1 MTIQLTMEVHEVRAL
16 EARLTDYIVH
26 RTDAFRAM
34 LTDIG
39 EDIAERERDRISDDK
54 FDPDGQ
60 PWEPWSQSYAD
71 SGQGVALMHR
81 TGRMVKS
88 FRSKASS
95 KRVTIRNIAPYAKFH
110 QGGTK
115 KMPAR
120 PILGWGP
127 EEIEIANNA
136 AIETLG
142 LAFQ

>member
-1 MTIQLTMEVHEVRAL
+1 MRAL
-16 EARLTDYIVH
+16 EMRLTDYIVH

-60 PWEPWSQSYAD
+60 EWAPWSTSYAD
-71 SGQGVALMHR
+71 SLQGVSLLER
-81 TGRMVKS
+81 TGRMRKS
-88 FRSKASS
+88 FRSKSSS
-95 KRVTIRNIAPYAKFH
+95 KSVSIRNIAPYAKFH

-127 EEIEIANNA
+127 EEIEIANNHA
-136 AIETLG
+136 TTILG
-142 LAFQ
+142 LAFS